1 MNRTEYEEALITSSH
16 RSWLLGA
23 TEHVIQSCWATTLY
37 AEDSGSRVGTDRIDS
52 DDKGLNVGGL
62 GAGTWDCFPGMAF
75 FLVGS
80 SVTRT

>member
-1 MNRTEYEEALITSSH
+1 MTSAH
-16 RSWLLGA
+16 RSWLLSA
-23 TEHVIQSCWATTLY
+23 TVLVIQSCWATTLY

-52 DDKGLNVGGL
+52 GNKGLNVGGL

-80 SVTRT
+80 SETRT